1 MRERDGDRLIYFA
14 EHFCRLTRGS
24 DAGKLIVL
32 RDWQKRLF
40 TDLAE
45 SGARRA
51 YVQVGRKNSKSLLG
65 AILALYCLAF
75 DGEQGAEV
83 YSVAGS
89 RDQARIIFDT
99 AARMVQLDAHLR
111 RHLTVQR
118 YDILHRSSGSR
129 YKVLASDA
137 GNLEGLNPSCA
148 IIDEVHVAGSDRRV
162 WDVMNLGSGTRE
174 APLVA
179 GFTTPGVRYGADGRD
194 SLAWELYDHTKRIE
208 AGEISDPYFF
218 GRVWEAPAGCD
229 VHDREA
235 WHAANPALGDFLSL
249 ADMEAAALATPE
261 NEFRTKRLG
270 QWVSA
275 QAAWMPYGSWDACRA
290 ESPAEA
296 MPVVLGFDGSF
307 SGDATALVAATVEP
321 NPYVSVL
328 GLWERPQQASSTWRV
343 DREEVK
349 TAIRDACATYDVR
362 EIVADPHLWVS
373 ELQQLAAERLPVVE
387 YPQTPSRMVPA
398 AQRFYEATTTGVM
411 RHDGDPAMARHVGNT
426 TVRPNG
432 HLAKEHKDSGRRID
446 LAIAAVMAYDRAA
459 TLGSARQSREIWVL

>member
-1 MRERDGDRLIYFA
+1 MRERDSDRLIYFA
-14 EHFCRLTRGS
+14 EHYCRLTRGS

-32 RDWQKRLF
+32 RDWQRKLLR
-40 TDLAE
+40 DLAE

-51 YVQVGRKNSKSLLG
+51 YIQVGRKNSKSLLG
-65 AILALYCLAF
+65 AIIALYCLAF

-99 AARMVQLDAHLR
+99 AARMVQIDPHLS

-118 YDILHRSSGSR
+118 YDILHRPSGSR
-129 YKVLASDA
+129 YKVLPAEA
-137 GNLEGLNPSCA
+137 AHLEGLNPSCA

-179 GFTTPGVRYGADGRD
+179 GFTTPGVRYGTDGRD
-194 SLAWELYDHTKRIE
+194 SLAWELYDHAKRIE
-208 AGEISDPYFF
+208 SGEISDPFF
-218 GRVWEAPAGCD
+218 FARIWEAPPNCD
-229 VHDREA
+229 VHDRDA
-235 WHAANPALGDFLSL
+235 WRAANPALGDFLSL
-249 ADMEAAALATPE
+249 EDMEAAALATPE

-275 QAAWMPYGSWDACRA
+275 QAAWMPYGSWDACTAPGLVRI
-290 ESPAEA
+290 P
-296 MPVVLGFDGSF
+296 PIVLGFDGSF
-307 SGDATALVAATVEP
+307 SGDSTALVAATVEP
-321 NPYVSVL
+321 SPYVFVA
-328 GLWERPQQASSTWRV
+328 GLWERPTTAPATWRV
-343 DREEVK
+343 DRDEVK
-349 TAIRDACATYDVR
+349 TAIRAACATYDVKA
-362 EIVADPHLWVS
+362 VVCDPHLWIS
-373 ELQQLAAERLPVVE
+373 ELQELATERLPIEE
-387 YPQTPSRMVPA
+387 YPQTPSRMIPA

-411 RHDGDPAMARHVGNT
+411 RHDGDPALARHIGNT

-432 HLAKEHKDSGRRID
+432 HLSKEHKDSGRKID

-459 TLGSARQSREIWVL
+459 SLGSVKARKIHVF